1 MEKLGFHWDKDNK
14 VNANN
19 MKIQLIHGT
28 FEAQEALEL
37 LSKLIHAKIKFHES
51 RITTVCSEED
61 IKMRESKIKL
71 LQKDLYEARLY
82 ISAQQI
88 INLESEIFLNT

>member
-1 MEKLGFHWDKDNK
+1 
-14 VNANN
+14 

-37 LSKLIHAKIKFHES
+37 LSKLVHSKIKFHES
-51 RITTVCSEED
+51 KITNVCSEED

-71 LQKDLYEARLY
+71 LQKDLYEARIY
-82 ISAQQI
+82 ISTKQI

>member
-1 MEKLGFHWDKDNK
+1 
-14 VNANN
+14 

-37 LSKLIHAKIKFHES
+37 FSKLVHAKIKFHES
-51 RITTVCSEED
+51 KITNVCSEED

-71 LQKDLYEARLY
+71 LQKDLYEARIY
-82 ISAQQI
+82 ISTKQI

>member
-1 MEKLGFHWDKDNK
+1 
-14 VNANN
+14 
-19 MKIQLIHGT
+19 MKIQLIHGK

-37 LSKLIHAKIKFHES
+37 VSKLIHAKIKFHEN
-51 RITTVCSEED
+51 RITNACSEED

-71 LQKDLYEARLY
+71 LQKDLFEARTF
-82 ISAQQI
+82 ISTQKI